1 MFRYDPM
8 EEKKRQGEK
17 QLLEEIKDKEKPSF
31 KDLVAI
37 MFAQYLIIIP
47 MLLIGMAIFAFILY
61 LITEVWMK

>member
-8 EEKKRQGEK
+8 EEKKRQDEK
-17 QLLEEIKDKEKPSF
+17 QLLEQIKDKEKPNF